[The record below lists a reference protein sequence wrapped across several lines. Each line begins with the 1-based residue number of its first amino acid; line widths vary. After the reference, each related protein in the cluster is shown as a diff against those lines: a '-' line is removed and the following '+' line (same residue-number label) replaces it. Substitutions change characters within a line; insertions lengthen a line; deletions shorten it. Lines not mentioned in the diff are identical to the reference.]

1 MVILTDYF
9 CTDAVSTELE
19 TKADGKKR
27 YFVTGYASYTGIDKV
42 NDLISNECLKDMESQ
57 LLNQKIKIGLE
68 HDVAFAKDMRLL
80 PYGTTVEGHFDGSGL
95 MIKAELNDAHP
106 AFANVWGS
114 IEGHH
119 LDAFSI
125 EYKPLDYTFVKGS
138 DGKQIR
144 ILNKVQ
150 LGGIALTGRPANTD
164 CKVTDFFIK
173 SLSQEQKNVIAE
185 IHSNS
190 EVGPHPALIQEVK
203 TMETPAAIPQTEVK
217 AAPISEV
224 KVEPKVEI
232 KTEAKVD
239 EMMELKN
246 AFMAQQK
253 KIEELEKKNTE
264 KMDIKSMLKDAL
276 KDLVPESKSWTAVDE
291 AKKRELETKTFNT
304 IATGE
309 FDTKS
314 QIQAKFGAPKY

>member
-1 MVILTDYF
+1 VVILTDYF

-42 NDLISNECLKDMESQ
+42 NDFVSNDCLKDMESQ

-80 PYGTTVEGHFDGSGL
+80 PYGTTVEGHFDGTGL

-125 EYKPLDYTFVKGS
+125 EYKPIDYTFVKGA

-164 CKVTDFFIK
+164 CKVTDFFVK
-173 SLSQEQKNVIAE
+173 SLSAQQKDVIAE
-185 IHSNS
+185 IHSKS
-190 EVGPHPALIQEVK
+190 EVGPHPAPIISEVK
-203 TMETPAAIPQTEVK
+203 TMETPAVEIPKTEVT
-217 AAPISEV
+217 APISEV
-224 KVEPKVEI
+224 KVEPKVEV
-232 KTEAKVD
+232 KTDNTELM
-239 EMMELKN
+239 EMKSALL
-246 AFMAQQK
+246 ASQK
-253 KIEELEKKNTE
+253 KIEELEKKSNE
-264 KMDIKSMLKDAL
+264 KMEIKTMLKEAL

-291 AKKRELETKTFNT
+291 AKKKELETKTFNA
-304 IATGE
+304 IPTGD

-314 QIQAKFGAPKY
+314 MIQAKFGTPRY